1 MKKRTK
7 KSEIKLNLGCFDKK
21 LPGFVNV
28 DIREDV
34 NPDVL
39 DNAFTLDT
47 FDKDSVDLME
57 VNDIRLITIRMDG
70 TLVDSKETWRRLGLR
85 TFAFGTGKKQ
95 SLTIIVTIT
104 VKPIILTWTKRTVS

>member
-1 MKKRTK
+1 MATLTIFNQGNLMKKKTK

-47 FDKDSVDLME
+47 FGKDSVDLIYCCHTLE
-57 VNDIRLITIRMDG
+57 HLDYIETDDAIERWRLREG
-70 TLVDSKETWRRLGLR
+70 WVQQRSPLGLERNR
-85 TFAFGTGKKQ
+85 T
-95 SLTIIVTIT
+95 SL
-104 VKPIILTWTKRTVS
+104 LL